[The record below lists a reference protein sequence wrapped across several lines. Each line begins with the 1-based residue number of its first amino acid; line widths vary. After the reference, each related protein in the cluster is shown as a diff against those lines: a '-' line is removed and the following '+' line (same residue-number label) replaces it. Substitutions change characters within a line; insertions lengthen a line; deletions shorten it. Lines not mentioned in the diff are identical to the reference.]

1 MPITILLFLV
11 TEGIL
16 TAFFR
21 ILAMYLSLEEGLPNP
36 FDQNFGLY
44 WAILALLAALF
55 FIISTI
61 KYYLLY
67 TSILKTN

>member
-1 MPITILLFLV
+1 MPITILLFLIS
-11 TEGIL
+11 EGIL
-16 TAFFR
+16 TAFLRF
-21 ILAMYLSLEEGLPNP
+21 LAMYILIEEGLSNP

-44 WAILALLAALF
+44 WGILGLLAALY

-67 TSILKTN
+67 TLILKTN

>member
-1 MPITILLFLV
+1 MPIAILLFLA
-11 TEGIL
+11 TEGII

-44 WAILALLAALF
+44 WGILALLAALF

-67 TSILKTN
+67 ISILKTN